1 MKNSQSH
8 LDLLAH
14 SSVVVEYL
22 SQEFQNHD
30 SNILYCP
37 EIMLL
42 SLSLFQIDDFR
53 RLPAYGFAHAKFEK
67 PNFSPKILDLVGDIL
82 MIFNVDLTRLLR
94 LE

>member
-1 MKNSQSH
+1 MKNSQLY

-14 SSVVVEYL
+14 SSVAVEYL

-42 SLSLFQIDDFR
+42 SLSLFQNLKSRILVRIPEIQPTHTLFSHWL
-53 RLPAYGFAHAKFEK
+53 LPYPFMSWLER
-67 PNFSPKILDLVGDIL
+67 PLVIK
-82 MIFNVDLTRLLR
+82 N
-94 LE
+94 

>member
-22 SQEFQNHD
+22 IQEFQNHD

-42 SLSLFQIDDFR
+42 SLIQIDDFR
-53 RLPAYGFAHAKFEK
+53 RLPAYGFAHAKFKK
-67 PNFSPKILDLVGDIL
+67 PNLSPTILDLVSDIG
-82 MIFNVDLTRLLR
+82 MIFEDF
-94 LE
+94 

>member
-1 MKNSQSH
+1 MKNSQLH

-53 RLPAYGFAHAKFEK
+53 RLLAGIPTYGFAHAKFK
-67 PNFSPKILDLVGDIL
+67 KTNFSPKILDLVGDIG
-82 MIFNVDLTRLLR
+82 MIFEDF
-94 LE
+94 

>member
-1 MKNSQSH
+1 MKNFQLH

-53 RLPAYGFAHAKFEK
+53 RLPAYGFALAKFEE
-67 PNFSPKILDLVGDIL
+67 PNLSPTILDLVGDIG
-82 MIFNVDLTRLLR
+82 MIFEDF
-94 LE
+94 